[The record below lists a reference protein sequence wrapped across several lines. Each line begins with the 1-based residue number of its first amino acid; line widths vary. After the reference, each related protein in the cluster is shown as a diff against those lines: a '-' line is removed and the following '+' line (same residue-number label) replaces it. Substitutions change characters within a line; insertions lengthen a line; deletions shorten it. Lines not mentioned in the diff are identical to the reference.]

1 MTTLLEQFKATII
14 SIRDILRKGGITG
27 MDSMKHCTLY
37 ITARYMS
44 AERCAQFGIPAKFA
58 WETII
63 ETSRKGGVHI
73 QVSRDSIYNVGGADC
88 LVNHFDTLFK
98 TTEFLFRVEADE
110 HVEIMEKLAPI
121 ELDGI
126 HLETDLLGWVYE
138 QHLKKGSSSAR
149 DLGQFFT
156 DRSITMYMT
165 SLCTPKRSE
174 TICDPTMGTGG
185 FLTSAL
191 HHLQTVEKLTDA
203 EIRATKDKFH
213 GFDID
218 KFVSSVAS
226 INMFIESHG
235 TVFPNIAFRDSLAKG
250 AIVPYDVILANMPF
264 GVKGLTYKRCHESVK
279 ALHLDGTK
287 SEPLFLQ
294 WMMVSLNLGG
304 RCAVVVP
311 DGMLV
316 NNSKCHNET
325 RKYLLDNFE
334 LKRVIKMKGQFF
346 MNTGIQ
352 PSILFFEKTGKP
364 TTTVEFWDTEK
375 NADGTIKE
383 DLILSVARTAMDE
396 THSFDMRRYQTVDT
410 VENPAGF
417 PLVNLGDL
425 YIQPKHVVK
434 FNAGDMD
441 NIGTIP
447 FYSAKWNSPTGSHSV
462 ASFTSEIPYFVVIKS
477 GGGDHTSDKVGLG
490 MFFNISGK
498 IAASVHV
505 LLLEQNKESMH
516 LFNHEYIYYYMK
528 YKIRDLRDKAKKSV
542 NLEVLSIDSITNFK
556 ILLPPLPIQEKIVE
570 DLDLIYQNA
579 DFAKKSA
586 ESVKRQM
593 AAVMRSVS
601 AREFER
607 KKLSE
612 ICVLNPEN
620 ISKSE
625 KLSNIHYIDLGS
637 VKEGIISEI
646 QTIPFSEKPHR
657 AQRKVKQFDIL
668 WGTVRPL
675 SKSYAFLDTILEN
688 TIVSTG
694 FAVIRKKD
702 SISILPKY
710 MYYMVTT
717 NECVQYLSNKSGGS
731 SYPAFRAEI
740 LNDFEIPIPP
750 LPIQTEI
757 LAILN
762 EMEAEMNTLE
772 QMAAKAEERAQ
783 FILDG
788 YLSTPATAVEEEVEE
803 EEAEP
808 PSTTLTHEPLSLTLT
823 HESPIPLTKPDY
835 KAMSKPELLEQCKNN
850 NIKGVSNKKKE
861 ELIKMLESL

>member
-1 MTTLLEQFKATII
+1 MTTPLEQFKSTII

-44 AERCAQFGIPAKFA
+44 AERCAQFEIPAKFA

-63 ETSRKGGVHI
+63 ETSRKKGVHI
-73 QVSRDSIYNVGGADC
+73 QVSRDLIYNVGGSDC

-110 HVEIMEKLAPI
+110 HYEIMEKIASI
-121 ELDGI
+121 ELDSI

-156 DRSITMYMT
+156 DRSITTYMT
-165 SLCTPKRSE
+165 TLCNPKRSE

-191 HHLQTVEKLTDA
+191 HYLQTVEKLTDA
-203 EIRATKDKFH
+203 EIRASKDKFH

-235 TVFPNIAFRDSLAKG
+235 TVFPNIVFRDSLAKG

-264 GVKGLTYKRCHESVK
+264 GVKGLTYARCHESVK

-294 WMMVSLNLGG
+294 WMMVNLNTGG

-311 DGMLV
+311 DGMNV

-352 PSILFFEKTGKP
+352 PSILFFENTGKP

-375 NADGTIKE
+375 NADGSIKE

-396 THSFDMRRYQTVDT
+396 TYSFDMRHYQTVDA

-417 PLVNLGDL
+417 AMMKLEDIVNALPGENLSPEETEAHPGAYEVVSGGKIPTKTYHKYNREGNQISISKFGSYAGFVRWNKHPFWSLG
-425 YIQPKHVVK
+425 
-434 FNAGDMD
+434 
-441 NIGTIP
+441 
-447 FYSAKWNSPTGSHSV
+447 
-462 ASFTSEIPYFVVIKS
+462 SFTLIPIKDVIC
-477 GGGDHTSDKVGLG
+477 
-490 MFFNISGK
+490 
-498 IAASVHV
+498 
-505 LLLEQNKESMH
+505 SMKY
-516 LFNHEYIYYYMK
+516 LYYYLSIHNDILYK
-528 YKIRDLRDKAKKSV
+528 YQRKGPTTNFYWSDVKSV
-542 NLEVLSIDSITNFK
+542 IIP
-556 ILLPPLPIQEKIVE
+556 LPPLPIQEKIVE

-586 ESVKRQM
+586 NFVKQQM
-593 AAVMRSVS
+593 AAVMQSVS
-601 AREFER
+601 ARGFER

-646 QTIPFSEKPHR
+646 QTIPFSEKPDR

-675 SKSYAFLDTILEN
+675 SKSYAFLNTVLEN

-710 MYYMVTT
+710 MYYMLTT

-740 LNDFEIPIPP
+740 LNEFEIPIPP
-750 LPIQTEI
+750 LPIQAET
-757 LAILN
+757 LAIMN
-762 EMEAEMNTLE
+762 EMEAELKMLE
-772 QMAAKAEERAQ
+772 QMAAKAESRARY
-783 FILDG
+783 ILDG
-788 YLSTPATAVEEEVEE
+788 YLSTSATEEVEK

-808 PSTTLTHEPLSLTLT
+808 PSTTLIHEPLSLTLT

-835 KAMSKPELLEQCKNN
+835 NAMSKPELLEQCKNN
-850 NIKGVSNKKKE
+850 NIKGVSNKKKD
-861 ELIKMLESL
+861 ELIKLLEAL

>member
-1 MTTLLEQFKATII
+1 MATPLEQFKATII

-44 AERCAQFGIPAKFA
+44 AERCRQFEIPAKFA
-58 WETII
+58 WETIL
-63 ETSRKGGVHI
+63 ETSRKGGIHI
-73 QVSRDSIYNVGGADC
+73 QVSRDSIYNVGGVDC

-98 TTEFLFRVEADE
+98 TTEFLFRIEAAE
-110 HVEIMEKLAPI
+110 HIEIMEKLAPI
-121 ELDGI
+121 ELDAI

-156 DRSITMYMT
+156 DRSITTYMT
-165 SLCTPKRSE
+165 TLCNPKRSE

-191 HHLQTVEKLTDA
+191 HHLQTVEKLTDT
-203 EIRATKDKFH
+203 EIRAAKDKFH

-218 KFVSSVAS
+218 KFVSSIAS

-235 TVFPNIAFRDSLAKG
+235 TVFPNIVFRDSLAKG

-264 GVKGLTYKRCHESVK
+264 GVKGLTYARCHESVK
-279 ALHLDGTK
+279 SLHLDGTK

-325 RKYLLDNFE
+325 RKYLLDHFE

-375 NADGTIKE
+375 NADGSIKE
-383 DLILSVARTAMDE
+383 DLILSIARTAIDE
-396 THSFDMRRYQTVDT
+396 THSFDMRHYQTVDA

-417 PLVNLGDL
+417 LMVKLGDIL
-425 YIQPKHVVK
+425 TKTGSGKTNSTSITNSGIV
-434 FNAGDMD
+434 
-441 NIGTIP
+441 P
-447 FYSAKWNSPTGSHSV
+447 FYGCTNIVPSGSHDTYD
-462 ASFTSEIPYFVVIKS
+462 FDDENYFLFAKS
-477 GGGDHTSDKVGLG
+477 GGNAKTPISNNLG
-490 MFFNISGK
+490 IGRFHLVHGRSAANIAIYQYK
-498 IAASVHV
+498 INSLNESKLIYKYVYWI
-505 LLLEQNKESMH
+505 LLSKLSEIQSFAKYTTGNGNIDVESM
-516 LFNHEYIYYYMK
+516 LNTV
-528 YKIRDLRDKAKKSV
+528 KIS
-542 NLEVLSIDSITNFK
+542 
-556 ILLPPLPIQEKIVE
+556 LLPIPIQEKIVE

-586 ESVKRQM
+586 DSVKRQM

-601 AREFER
+601 ARGFEQKNLGDVCVKLAR
-607 KKLSE
+607 KGTHSAKDHDETGTYSLFTSSLYNIYKLYTYDYS
-612 ICVLNPEN
+612 
-620 ISKSE
+620 
-625 KLSNIHYIDLGS
+625 DLCC
-637 VKEGIISEI
+637 II
-646 QTIPFSEKPHR
+646 
-657 AQRKVKQFDIL
+657 
-668 WGTVRPL
+668 
-675 SKSYAFLDTILEN
+675 N
-688 TIVSTG
+688 STNASG
-694 FAVIRKKD
+694 KAVINLGQNFSVSSDTFVFKASSD
-702 SISILPKY
+702 IMTQYIQL
-710 MYYMVTT
+710 
-717 NECVQYLSNKSGGS
+717 YLSNNIHLVEAEFQGS
-731 SYPAFRAEI
+731 NHKHPTWDRLSMI
-740 LNDFEIPIPP
+740 KIPIPP
-750 LPIQTEI
+750 LPIQTET

-762 EMEAEMNTLE
+762 EIKAELKVLE

-788 YLSTPATAVEEEVEE
+788 YLFTPVEEE
-803 EEAEP
+803 
-808 PSTTLTHEPLSLTLT
+808 TTAAILTHAPAAPISNVLTHEPAEPDLSPAY
-823 HESPIPLTKPDY
+823 ESMTR
-835 KAMSKPELLEQCKNN
+835 SQLLEECKKKNL
-850 NIKGVSNKKKE
+850 KGVSSKKKE
-861 ELIKMLESL
+861 DLIKMLESL